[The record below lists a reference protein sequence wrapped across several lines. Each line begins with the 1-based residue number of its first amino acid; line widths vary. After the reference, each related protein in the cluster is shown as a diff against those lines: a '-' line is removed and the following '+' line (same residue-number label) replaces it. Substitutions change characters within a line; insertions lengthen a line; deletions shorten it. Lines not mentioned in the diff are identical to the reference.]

1 MPVVGPG
8 VREVRIRVAG
18 AHRVFYLATRAEGV
32 YVLHAFEK
40 KTQRTAARDL
50 EIGRQ
55 RLRALTEL
63 RKPYGKEERR

>member
-8 VREVRIRVAG
+8 VREVRIRVVG

-40 KTQRTAARDL
+40 KARKTAARDL

-55 RLRALTEL
+55 RLGALAQL
-63 RKPYGKEERR
+63 RKRYGKEEHR